1 MEKSAGVNEVCC
13 IKRYVRT
20 SPITLPDITLQN
32 KNVGYVKD
40 REPHSPF
47 LMKESMQFTLSW
59 TYANV
64 QLASTWRPSLSMS
77 QLYPD
82 WEREEATFGQLRLQE
97 DT

>member
-40 REPHSPF
+40 REPH
-47 LMKESMQFTLSW
+47 
-59 TYANV
+59 
-64 QLASTWRPSLSMS
+64 
-77 QLYPD
+77 
-82 WEREEATFGQLRLQE
+82 
-97 DT
+97 